1 MREVTFHV
9 DDQAVAGELH
19 TPGSPRGTLVIVH
32 GLLSCRRESR
42 DTPEALAKRG
52 WRVLALD
59 FRGHG
64 GSDGE
69 RGYLTRQRVLDDLA
83 GARDH
88 LMGEH
93 GVEDA
98 LGIVGHSLGTW
109 WTLNALRTLPGYEVG
124 AILAPVRRILDEV
137 GFLEE
142 LGYHAGNLVNRTR
155 LALGLSPLR
164 VPYKVTYEDLY
175 EDAEDAAWARE
186 ADFLLPKVNMRSYD
200 AYMEVHNEEL
210 AAEVTH
216 PVLTLVPL
224 HDRLVSPERQR
235 QVHAALAGEKDIVE
249 LDAGHSLLSGRAR
262 GEVVEHLHR
271 WFGTHLDD

>member
-1 MREVTFHV
+1 MHEVTFHV
-9 DDQAVAGELH
+9 DGERVAGELH
-19 TPGSPRGTLVIVH
+19 DPQDARGTLVIVH
-32 GLLSCRRESR
+32 GLLSCRVESR
-42 DTPEALAKRG
+42 DTPEALAERG

-69 RGYLTRQRVLDDLA
+69 RGYLTRERVLQDLA

-88 LMGEH
+88 LRGEH
-93 GVEDA
+93 GAGDDI
-98 LGIVGHSLGTW
+98 GIVGHSLGTW
-109 WTLNALRTLPGYEVG
+109 WTLNALRDLEGYEAG

-142 LGYHAGNLVNRTR
+142 LGYHAGNLVNRAR
-155 LALGLSPLR
+155 LALGLDPLR

-186 ADFLLPKVNMRSYD
+186 ANFLLPTVNLRSYD

-210 AAEVTH
+210 AAEVTR
-216 PVLTLVPL
+216 PVLTLLPQ

-235 QVHAALAGEKDIVE
+235 QVHDALAGPKELVE

-262 GEVVEHLHR
+262 GEVVDHLDR
-271 WFGTHLDD
+271 WFGTHLA